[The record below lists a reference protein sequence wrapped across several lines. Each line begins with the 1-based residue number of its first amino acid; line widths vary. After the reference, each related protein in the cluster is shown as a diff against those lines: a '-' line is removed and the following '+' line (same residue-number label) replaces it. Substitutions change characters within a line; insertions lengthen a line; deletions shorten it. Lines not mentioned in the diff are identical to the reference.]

1 MTSVVRNRVLGIGF
15 AGALTLALA
24 FATAASSA
32 GPMPTNTT
40 LLKQGAAAQFM
51 TVRWH
56 RSWRHSGSRAS
67 RSTCTLAGGYHRER
81 TC

>member
-1 MTSVVRNRVLGIGF
+1 MTSVVRNRVLSIGF
-15 AGALTLALA
+15 AGALALA

-32 GPMPTNTT
+32 GSMPTNTT
-40 LLKQGAAAQFM
+40 LLKQSAAAQLT

-67 RSTCTLAGGYHRER
+67 RSTCTLAGGYQRDR